1 VITVKQLV
9 KWHGKS
15 EVLRGISVSVKKGD
29 VEAIIGPSGG
39 GKSTFLRCLNG
50 LEAFHGGEVDIDGMK
65 LTPQT
70 NARKD
75 ALLLQQV
82 RRRVGFVFQQFNL
95 FPHLTV
101 LENLIEA
108 PLRVLKQPRDEV
120 VSRAEILLRR
130 VGLEEKMNE
139 RPRSLSGGQQ
149 QRVAIART
157 LVMQPGAILFDEPT
171 SALDPVMAGEV
182 LSLMADLAGEG
193 QTMIVVTHSIHFA
206 RRVANKVHVFAGGLD
221 VESGPPSEVFENPQ
235 HETTRSFLR
244 QAQ

>member
-1 VITVKQLV
+1 MITVKNLV
-9 KWHGKS
+9 KFHGQT
-15 EVLRGISVSVKKGD
+15 EVLKGITLAVKKGD

-50 LEAFHGGEVDIDGMK
+50 LETFQNGEVLIDDMR

-70 NARKD
+70 HVRKD
-75 ALLLQQV
+75 AVMLQQV
-82 RRRVGFVFQQFNL
+82 RQRVGFVFQQFNL

-108 PLRVLKQPRDEV
+108 PIQVLKLSRDEAV
-120 VSRAEILLRR
+120 HRAETLLRR
-130 VGLEEKMNE
+130 VGLADKLHV
-139 RPRSLSGGQQ
+139 RPRNLSGGQQ

-193 QTMIVVTHSIHFA
+193 QTMIVVTHSMHFA
-206 RRVANKVHVFAGGLD
+206 RRVANRVHVFAGGHD
-221 VESGPPSEVFENPQ
+221 VESGPPSEIFESPR
-235 HETTRSFLR
+235 HETTRSFLE
-244 QAQ
+244 QAR